1 MLLTSRD
8 YLDLPGGFEAI
19 QMLPTLLYQSGS
31 APETS
36 IAGAVLLER
45 ALKGGVEHYKK
56 DLQVKQP
63 ARLCMAVV
71 APPRLQRP
79 VCTAP
84 CAQAQGL
91 TASKIAQPSGF
102 RGSLPGLKSSKICWI
117 AARAACWR

>member
-71 APPRLQRP
+71 APPRR
-79 VCTAP
+79 TAP
-84 CAQAQGL
+84 SAPPRVHKRKGSRPPKL
-91 TASKIAQPSGF
+91 PNHLVSG
-102 RGSLPGLKSSKICWI
+102 
-117 AARAACWR
+117 AACLD

>member
-71 APPRLQRP
+71 APPRLHEREGSRP
-79 VCTAP
+79 PTSPIHLV
-84 CAQAQGL
+84 
-91 TASKIAQPSGF
+91 SG
-102 RGSLPGLKSSKICWI
+102 
-117 AARAACWR
+117 AAWLD